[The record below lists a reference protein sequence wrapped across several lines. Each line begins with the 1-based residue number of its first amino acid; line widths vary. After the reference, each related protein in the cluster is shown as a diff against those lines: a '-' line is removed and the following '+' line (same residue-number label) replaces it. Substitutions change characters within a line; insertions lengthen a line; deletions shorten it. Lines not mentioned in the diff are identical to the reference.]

1 MSVFVTDTHP
11 ILWFTLNKRGNLSE
25 RALKAFTDAEDG
37 NGFIYIPSVVLWEA
51 AILERKGRI
60 KLTGGFRRWAET
72 VLKNSGF
79 GLAPLDPEII
89 NSAVGYNF
97 NNDPFDGVI
106 TATAAELSVPLIT
119 KDAAI
124 TNSNLAE
131 IYW

>member
-11 ILWFTLNKRGNLSE
+11 VIWFFGGKHGNLSKA
-25 RALKAFTDAEDG
+25 ALKAFTEAEDG

-60 KLTGGFRRWAET
+60 KLVGGFPRWVET

-79 GLAPLDPEII
+79 GIAPLDAAVI

-97 NNDPFDGVI
+97 NNDPFDNVI
-106 TATAAELSVPLIT
+106 VVTADELSVPLIT

-124 TNSNLAE
+124 TDSNLVE
-131 IYW
+131 NHW